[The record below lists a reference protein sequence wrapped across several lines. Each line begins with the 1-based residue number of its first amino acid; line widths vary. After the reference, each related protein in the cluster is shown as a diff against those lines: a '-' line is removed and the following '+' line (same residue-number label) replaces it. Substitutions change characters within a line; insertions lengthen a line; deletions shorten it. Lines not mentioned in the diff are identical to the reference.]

1 MRDGATGTVKAV
13 RLVHRQQCFGAFER
27 DALLAQRVCSGA
39 QAPQPPAGDC
49 TGRTQAFRPFHD
61 QECRPL
67 EEGGRIPIRSHT
79 GVIGWMLRGV
89 QKALVILLENASLSA
104 GLDSC
109 MTSVIARK
117 RAPSAS

>member
-79 GVIGWMLRGV
+79 GVIGMDAKR
-89 QKALVILLENASLSA
+89 SA
-104 GLDSC
+104 KGAGYSSREREPFRWTRFMHD
-109 MTSVIARK
+109 
-117 RAPSAS
+117 